1 MYDYYGDYYARL
13 REAYLKKLE
22 FERQKRALLKKI
34 LTPEARQR
42 LANIRY
48 AKPQFA
54 EEVELLLIQLAQQGK
69 LEKIPVDDATLVKLL
84 KSLSRRRETRIRRV

>member
-1 MYDYYGDYYARL
+1 MYEYNNYYAKVQ
-13 REAYLKKLE
+13 EAYLKKLE
-22 FERQKRALLKKI
+22 FEKQKRIILKKI

-54 EEVELLLIQLAQQGK
+54 EEVELLLIQLAQQGR
-69 LEKIPVDDATLVKLL
+69 LKIPVDDATLVKLL
-84 KSLSRRRETRIRRV
+84 KSLSKKRETKIRRI

>member
-1 MYDYYGDYYARL
+1 MYDYNNYYAKL
-13 REAYLKKLE
+13 QEAYLKKLE

-69 LEKIPVDDATLVKLL
+69 LKIPVDEATLVKLL
-84 KSLSRRRETRIRRV
+84 KSLSRKRETKIRRI